1 MIQLTFNDFD
11 EMLAFAR
18 QLLGGQALAT
28 PAAGTTAAVEEP
40 ATPAGGVPVAPGT
53 PVPAAAPE
61 PAPAVPV
68 QAAVQPAVPVTPSQ
82 APIPPVAPAMPSQ
95 APTAPATPVMPVQPL
110 APPAASAVP
119 TTQASYTLDDLA
131 RAGMTLMDSGRQGD
145 LLQLLARF
153 GVDAL
158 PALPQAQY
166 GAFATALREMGAQ
179 I

>member
-1 MIQLTFNDFD
+1 MIYVDFKDFN
-11 EMLAFAR
+11 EMAEFAR
-18 QLLGGQALAT
+18 QLLGGQAGKLPET
-28 PAAGTTAAVEEP
+28 PAAPVVQPVPTAPVVQ
-40 ATPAGGVPVAPGT
+40 ATP
-53 PVPAAAPE
+53 
-61 PAPAVPV
+61 VPV
-68 QAAVQPAVPVTPSQ
+68 QAAAV
-82 APIPPVAPAMPSQ
+82 
-95 APTAPATPVMPVQPL
+95 PTAPVVTA
-110 APPAASAVP
+110 PAAAAPAKPAQPAQPAAAVP
-119 TTQASYTLDDLA
+119 TAQSSYTLDDLA

>member
-1 MIQLTFNDFD
+1 MIHVDFKDFN
-11 EMLAFAR
+11 EMAEFAR
-18 QLLGGQALAT
+18 QLLGGQAGRVPEAPAVQPVPT
-28 PAAGTTAAVEEP
+28 APVVTAPAAAAP
-40 ATPAGGVPVAPGT
+40 ATPAQ
-53 PVPAAAPE
+53 PAAA
-61 PAPAVPV
+61 V
-68 QAAVQPAVPVTPSQ
+68 
-82 APIPPVAPAMPSQ
+82 
-95 APTAPATPVMPVQPL
+95 PTAQ
-110 APPAASAVP
+110 S
-119 TTQASYTLDDLA
+119 SYTLDDLA

>member
-1 MIQLTFNDFD
+1 MIHVDFKDFN
-11 EMLAFAR
+11 EMAEFAR
-18 QLLGGQALAT
+18 QLLGGQAGKLPET
-28 PAAGTTAAVEEP
+28 PAAPVVQPVPTA
-40 ATPAGGVPVAPGT
+40 PVVQAT
-53 PVPAAAPE
+53 PVP
-61 PAPAVPV
+61 V
-68 QAAVQPAVPVTPSQ
+68 QVAAV
-82 APIPPVAPAMPSQ
+82 
-95 APTAPATPVMPVQPL
+95 PTAPVVT
-110 APPAASAVP
+110 APAQPAAPAKPAQPAAAVP
-119 TTQASYTLDDLA
+119 TAQSSYTLDDLA

>member
-1 MIQLTFNDFD
+1 MIHVDFKDFN
-11 EMLAFAR
+11 EMAEFAR
-18 QLLGGQALAT
+18 QLLGGQAGKLPETPAT
-28 PAAGTTAAVEEP
+28 PVVQPVPTAPVVQPAPMPIQAPQTAAVPTAPMVTAPAAAAP
-40 ATPAGGVPVAPGT
+40 ATPAQ
-53 PVPAAAPE
+53 AAA
-61 PAPAVPV
+61 
-68 QAAVQPAVPVTPSQ
+68 
-82 APIPPVAPAMPSQ
+82 
-95 APTAPATPVMPVQPL
+95 
-110 APPAASAVP
+110 AVP
-119 TTQASYTLDDLA
+119 TAQSSYTLDDLA

>member
-1 MIQLTFNDFD
+1 MIHVDFKDFN
-11 EMLAFAR
+11 EMAEFAR
-18 QLLGGQALAT
+18 QLLGGQAGKVPEA
-28 PAAGTTAAVEEP
+28 PAVQPVPTAPVVQPASMPIQAPQTAAVPTAPMVTAPAAAAP
-40 ATPAGGVPVAPGT
+40 ATPAQ
-53 PVPAAAPE
+53 PAAA
-61 PAPAVPV
+61 V
-68 QAAVQPAVPVTPSQ
+68 
-82 APIPPVAPAMPSQ
+82 
-95 APTAPATPVMPVQPL
+95 PTAQ
-110 APPAASAVP
+110 S
-119 TTQASYTLDDLA
+119 SYTLDDLA

>member
-1 MIQLTFNDFD
+1 MIHVDFKDFN
-11 EMLAFAR
+11 EMAEFAR
-18 QLLGGQALAT
+18 QLLGGQAGKVPEALAVQSVPT
-28 PAAGTTAAVEEP
+28 APVVQPA
-40 ATPAGGVPVAPGT
+40 
-53 PVPAAAPE
+53 PVPLQAPQT
-61 PAPAVPV
+61 A
-68 QAAVQPAVPVTPSQ
+68 AVPVTP
-82 APIPPVAPAMPSQ
+82 VE
-95 APTAPATPVMPVQPL
+95 TAPV
-110 APPAASAVP
+110 PAAPVTQPAAAVP
-119 TTQASYTLDDLA
+119 TAQSSYTLDDLA

>member
-1 MIQLTFNDFD
+1 MIHVDFKDFN
-11 EMLAFAR
+11 EMAEFAR
-18 QLLGGQALAT
+18 QLLGGQAGKVPEAPAVQPVPT
-28 PAAGTTAAVEEP
+28 APVVTAPAAVAP
-40 ATPAGGVPVAPGT
+40 ATPADFTVQ
-53 PVPAAAPE
+53 PAAA
-61 PAPAVPV
+61 V
-68 QAAVQPAVPVTPSQ
+68 
-82 APIPPVAPAMPSQ
+82 
-95 APTAPATPVMPVQPL
+95 PTAQ
-110 APPAASAVP
+110 S
-119 TTQASYTLDDLA
+119 SYTLDDLA

>member
-1 MIQLTFNDFD
+1 MIHLDFKDFN
-11 EMLAFAR
+11 EMAEFAR
-18 QLLGGQALAT
+18 QLLGGQAGKVPEA
-28 PAAGTTAAVEEP
+28 PAVQPVPTAPVVQPAPMPIQAPQTAAVPTAPMVTAPAAAAP
-40 ATPAGGVPVAPGT
+40 ATPAQ
-53 PVPAAAPE
+53 AAA
-61 PAPAVPV
+61 
-68 QAAVQPAVPVTPSQ
+68 
-82 APIPPVAPAMPSQ
+82 
-95 APTAPATPVMPVQPL
+95 
-110 APPAASAVP
+110 AVP
-119 TTQASYTLDDLA
+119 TAQSSYTLDDLA

>member
-18 QLLGGQALAT
+18 RLLGGQALAT

-40 ATPAGGVPVAPGT
+40 TTSEGRVPVAPGT
-53 PVPAAAPE
+53 PIPVAVPE

-68 QAAVQPAVPVTPSQ
+68 QAAVQPAAPVTPSQ
-82 APIPPVAPAMPSQ
+82 V
-95 APTAPATPVMPVQPL
+95 PTAPATPVMPVQPL
-110 APPAASAVP
+110 APPAASTVP

>member
-1 MIQLTFNDFD
+1 MIHVDFKDFN
-11 EMLAFAR
+11 EMAEFAR
-18 QLLGGQALAT
+18 QLLGGQAGKVPEA
-28 PAAGTTAAVEEP
+28 PAVQ
-40 ATPAGGVPVAPGT
+40 
-53 PVPAAAPE
+53 PVPTAPVVQ
-61 PAPAVPV
+61 PAPVPV
-68 QAAVQPAVPVTPSQ
+68 QAAAVPTAPMVT
-82 APIPPVAPAMPSQ
+82 APA
-95 APTAPATPVMPVQPL
+95 AAAPATPAQ
-110 APPAASAVP
+110 AAAAVP
-119 TTQASYTLDDLA
+119 TAQSSYTLDDLA

>member
-1 MIQLTFNDFD
+1 MIHVDFKDFN
-11 EMLAFAR
+11 EMAEFAR
-18 QLLGGQALAT
+18 QLLGGQAGKVPEA
-28 PAAGTTAAVEEP
+28 PAVQPVPTAPVVQPAPMPIQAPQTAAVPTAPMVTAPAAAAP
-40 ATPAGGVPVAPGT
+40 ATPAQ
-53 PVPAAAPE
+53 AAA
-61 PAPAVPV
+61 
-68 QAAVQPAVPVTPSQ
+68 
-82 APIPPVAPAMPSQ
+82 
-95 APTAPATPVMPVQPL
+95 
-110 APPAASAVP
+110 AVP
-119 TTQASYTLDDLA
+119 TAQSSYTLDDLA

>member
-1 MIQLTFNDFD
+1 MIRVDFKDFN
-11 EMLAFAR
+11 EMVEFAR
-18 QLLGGQALAT
+18 RLLGGQAGKVPEAPAVQPVPT
-28 PAAGTTAAVEEP
+28 APVVTAPAAAAP
-40 ATPAGGVPVAPGT
+40 ATPAQ
-53 PVPAAAPE
+53 PAAA
-61 PAPAVPV
+61 V
-68 QAAVQPAVPVTPSQ
+68 
-82 APIPPVAPAMPSQ
+82 
-95 APTAPATPVMPVQPL
+95 PTAQ
-110 APPAASAVP
+110 S
-119 TTQASYTLDDLA
+119 SYTLDDLA

>member
-1 MIQLTFNDFD
+1 MIHVDFKDFN
-11 EMLAFAR
+11 EMAEFAR
-18 QLLGGQALAT
+18 QLLGGQAGKVPEAPAVQPVPT
-28 PAAGTTAAVEEP
+28 APVAQPAPVPMQAAAVPTAPVVTAPAAAAP
-40 ATPAGGVPVAPGT
+40 ATPAQ
-53 PVPAAAPE
+53 PAAA
-61 PAPAVPV
+61 V
-68 QAAVQPAVPVTPSQ
+68 
-82 APIPPVAPAMPSQ
+82 
-95 APTAPATPVMPVQPL
+95 PTAQ
-110 APPAASAVP
+110 S
-119 TTQASYTLDDLA
+119 SYTLDDLA

>member
-18 QLLGGQALAT
+18 QLLGGQAPAT

-40 ATPAGGVPVAPGT
+40 TTPAGRVPVAPGT
-53 PVPAAAPE
+53 PVPVAAPE
-61 PAPAVPV
+61 PVPVVPV
-68 QAAVQPAVPVTPSQ
+68 QAAVQPAAPVTPSQ
-82 APIPPVAPAMPSQ
+82 AT
-95 APTAPATPVMPVQPL
+95 TAPATPVMPVQPL